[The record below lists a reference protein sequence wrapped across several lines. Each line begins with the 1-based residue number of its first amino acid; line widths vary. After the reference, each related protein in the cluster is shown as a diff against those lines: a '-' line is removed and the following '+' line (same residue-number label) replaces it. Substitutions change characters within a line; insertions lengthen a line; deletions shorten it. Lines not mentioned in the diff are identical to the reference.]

1 KRRPRPSKRSVNA
14 LASPASC
21 KGVLSALEAAMA
33 LAAGMRDAGL
43 EAEELPVAAGGEG
56 TAGVVAAGPGG
67 EGRGGGGGRLPLRTR
82 SVALWRRGISSWTT
96 GRLWSRRRR
105 RSGYGGSGRTN

>member
-1 KRRPRPSKRSVNA
+1 VNA

-43 EAEELPVAAGGEG
+43 EAE
-56 TAGVVAAGPGG
+56 
-67 EGRGGGGGRLPLRTR
+67 
-82 SVALWRRGISSWTT
+82 
-96 GRLWSRRRR
+96 
-105 RSGYGGSGRTN
+105 